1 MGVDT
6 AFVVDKGLVKRL
18 VTVDPV
24 ADEVTQLGMVGVS
37 AIELVGQGTE
47 ETVAVAESGGSVET
61 EETELV
67 VESAGAVNGVIKG
80 EEL

>member
-47 ETVAVAESGGSVET
+47 ETVAVAESG
-61 EETELV
+61 
-67 VESAGAVNGVIKG
+67 AA
-80 EEL
+80 